1 MRNAPDAEN
10 SADSA
15 DSADSLQE
23 PVPHQ
28 PTVPAP
34 GPQRRPE
41 PAGRPDGGVLR
52 LDLRIPVPATRGHD
66 QSSQNQSSQ
75 PDGADQD
82 GWQIAVTVCLP
93 AQPSPSAAGPGTDG
107 LETGGLEPGGSAA
120 GGSGPG
126 VPVLVGLPGGGYAR
140 RYFDLPEPGYSQAEH
155 HVHRGA
161 VVVMVDHLGVG
172 ESSVP
177 PTEVTDLPTV
187 AAAGHHAVTAV
198 VDGLRSG
205 TLAPGVGPVGV
216 SAVIGMGQSMGGHI
230 LAAMQA
236 HHRTFDGVA
245 ILGSSMT
252 ATTIP
257 WRPGTAGPVIPE
269 GSSPDEAMAV
279 VLASADWIYAF
290 FWDDVPESLVRA
302 DSTGGLP
309 GRRTA
314 PVWGSTTYPGLTG
327 AEVLPAGVA
336 EAAASIDVPVLFAT
350 GTRDVTGP
358 PLTELAAFGS
368 ATDLAWFVAPRMAH
382 MHNFAGTRHLLWN
395 RLDAFAAQVTG
406 PRTTRLW

>member
-1 MRNAPDAEN
+1 MIGLPSVVGADRNEALP
-10 SADSA
+10 
-15 DSADSLQE
+15 L
-23 PVPHQ
+23 
-28 PTVPAP
+28 PAP

-187 AAAGHHAVTAV
+187 AWRTCTI
-198 VDGLRSG
+198 SP
-205 TLAPGVGPVGV
+205 APG
-216 SAVIGMGQSMGGHI
+216 
-230 LAAMQA
+230 
-236 HHRTFDGVA
+236 TCC
-245 ILGSSMT
+245 
-252 ATTIP
+252 
-257 WRPGTAGPVIPE
+257 GTGWTP
-269 GSSPDEAMAV
+269 SP
-279 VLASADWIYAF
+279 
-290 FWDDVPESLVRA
+290 
-302 DSTGGLP
+302 
-309 GRRTA
+309 
-314 PVWGSTTYPGLTG
+314 
-327 AEVLPAGVA
+327 
-336 EAAASIDVPVLFAT
+336 
-350 GTRDVTGP
+350 
-358 PLTELAAFGS
+358 
-368 ATDLAWFVAPRMAH
+368 PR
-382 MHNFAGTRHLLWN
+382 
-395 RLDAFAAQVTG
+395 
-406 PRTTRLW
+406 